1 MEANMETSDVVAGVV
16 EDIDAVR
23 EALIATG
30 IEVTD
35 VQLLGPDLSP
45 GARLLL
51 FHDRNGQRQA
61 LQEVKRS

>member
-51 FHDRNGQRQA
+51 FNNRDGKRQA